1 MAVDFTQ
8 PEPLVRR
15 HKTMRDLVLLDVLLT
30 AAENVPEEILK
41 KKIRWRKGTY
51 NGDMLWAWQ
60 VAFYAGDKQQVD
72 FVLGRGL
79 RSKGTAEHL
88 DLAIRLRND
97 LVCALHKKVR

>member
-15 HKTMRDLVLLDVLLT
+15 HKTMRDLVLFDVLLT
-30 AAENVPEEILK
+30 AAENIPEEILK

-60 VAFYAGDKQQVD
+60 VAFYAGDEQQVD
-72 FVLGRGL
+72 LVLGGGL

-97 LVCALHKKVR
+97 LVSALHKKVR